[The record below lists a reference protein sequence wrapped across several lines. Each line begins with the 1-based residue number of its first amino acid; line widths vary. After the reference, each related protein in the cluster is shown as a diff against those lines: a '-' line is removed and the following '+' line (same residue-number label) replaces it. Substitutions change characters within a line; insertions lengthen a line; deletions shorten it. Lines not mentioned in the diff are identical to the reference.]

1 MVNSYLP
8 QKILG
13 GNKMKKNKNLEVE
26 THVKKEYGFTG
37 HQWFGKVGAAADSCD
52 YCEGG
57 PCNSC
62 VWAEKDIPENK

>member
-1 MVNSYLP
+1 M
-8 QKILG
+8 
-13 GNKMKKNKNLEVE
+13 KNLEVVASAKS
-26 THVKKEYGFTG
+26 VKKEYGFTG

-57 PCNSC
+57 PCGSC